1 MCKEINSKDILNK
14 WENELEDRVFNLY
27 LSDPFLEMNLLILR
41 VGRRPETDLYVRNKI
56 KKAEEL
62 RIDVT
67 VFELPE
73 DTTQAELNQYLM
85 AADTPTILQLPIPEH
100 LNAEEAMSYLDPKW
114 DVDGLTPTQKG
125 KLVNGDEH
133 ALEPATAKGVIRLL
147 ENEISLTGKRVA
159 IVSRSPLIGQPLS
172 QMILQ
177 RDGIP
182 TILHSKV
189 SDDILRTIMKSSDV
203 VVTGCGRR
211 AIFDASYFDFKGQI
225 IIDCSMAR
233 DDDIPGVGD
242 VDKEDI
248 LLFSLNKIASG
259 YGHTGPATVLGLM
272 DNIIK
277 CYEIFEGVR

>member
-56 KKAEEL
+56 TKAEEL

-73 DTTQAELNQYLM
+73 DTTQSELNQYLM

-100 LNAEEAMSYLDPKW
+100 LNAEEARSYLDPKW

-133 ALEPATAKGVIRLL
+133 ALEPATAKRILL
-147 ENEISLTGKRVA
+147 SITKASLATDSFLSAASFQETVRVLTDAAIKGKVD
-159 IVSRSPLIGQPLS
+159 PLIGLKENV
-172 QMILQ
+172 II
-177 RDGIP
+177 GKYIP
-182 TILHSKV
+182 AG
-189 SDDILRTIMKSSDV
+189 
-203 VVTGCGRR
+203 TGLKRYR
-211 AIFDASYFDFKGQI
+211 EIV
-225 IIDCSMAR
+225 
-233 DDDIPGVGD
+233 P
-242 VDKEDI
+242 VD
-248 LLFSLNKIASG
+248 N
-259 YGHTGPATVLGLM
+259 
-272 DNIIK
+272 
-277 CYEIFEGVR
+277 EI

>member
-1 MCKEINSKDILNK
+1 MFSPSID
-14 WENELEDRVFNLY
+14 NLTY
-27 LSDPFLEMNLLILR
+27 SQGFLILSL
-41 VGRRPETDLYVRNKI
+41 PLDLALGI
-56 KKAEEL
+56 LAL
-62 RIDVT
+62 HT
-67 VFELPE
+67 
-73 DTTQAELNQYLM
+73 LNFFFNSEGHTEH
-85 AADTPTILQLPIPEH
+85 DTPSILQLPIPEH

-203 VVTGCGRR
+203 VVTGCGKR
-211 AIFDASYFDFKGQI
+211 AIFDASYFNFKGQI